1 MISDKRVAWKRSSDA
16 GRATLHP
23 VLSRAPGEEASSG
36 QGQEG
41 GQERKWVDTAG
52 EASLAEETASAN
64 VLGCR

>member
-41 GQERKWVDTAG
+41 GRSASGSTLQEKRPWQRKQQVPM
-52 EASLAEETASAN
+52 S
-64 VLGCR
+64 